1 MAMNKLGTLLW
12 VDDEIE
18 MLHAHILFLQSKG
31 YHVDTVTNGTDAIE
45 ACKKNVYDLVL
56 LDENMIGLSGLQ
68 TLNRLKDADPNLPVV
83 MVTKSEEEDIMEQ
96 AIGSRIADYLIKP
109 VNPNQI
115 LLTLKKNLHRRN
127 IENSVTTENYRENF
141 MALGIQIDNA
151 SSYSDWIEVYRQLT
165 RWELDLNISAK
176 DMASLLKGQKESA
189 SNGFSKFIRK
199 NYLGWMSNEE
209 SDRPT
214 MNNDIFK
221 KYIFPLLDSN
231 TRIFLIVMDNFR
243 YDQWREIN
251 SLLTDFF
258 NTKETLYYSILPT
271 ATHYARNALFS
282 GLLPA
287 QIKKLFPQYWLDED
301 DDNGK
306 NLYEEDLIRTL
317 FERYRRQC
325 RFSYR
330 KLNDANDIEHYT
342 QQLASIRQNNLNV
355 AVINTIDIM
364 SHSRTD
370 SKMMRELVADESS
383 YRGIT
388 RSWFEHSPIL
398 ELFRQLAQEQDTTI
412 LFTTDHGSLQVNRAV
427 KIAADKNTS
436 SNLRYKCGKSLGFNS
451 KDILCINNPEQAGLP
466 SQGIASQYIFATGT
480 DYFVYQNNF
489 NTFAGMYKDSFQ
501 HGGISM
507 EEMIIPLITLTTK
520 NKL

>member
-1 MAMNKLGTLLW
+1 MNKLGTLLW

-31 YHVDTVTNGTDAIE
+31 YQVDTVTNGTDAIE
-45 ACKKNVYDLVL
+45 ACRKNVYDLVL

-127 IENSVTTENYRENF
+127 IENNVTTESYRENF
-141 MALGIQIDNA
+141 MSLGMQIDSANTW
-151 SSYSDWIEVYRQLT
+151 SDWIDVYRQLT
-165 RWELDLNISAK
+165 RWELDLDISAK
-176 DMASLLKGQKESA
+176 DMLKGQKESA
-189 SNGFSKFIRK
+189 SNSFSRFIRK
-199 NYLGWMSNEE
+199 NYLNWMSDTDG
-209 SDRPT
+209 DRPI

-221 KYIFPLLDSN
+221 KFVFPLLDDGQ
-231 TRIFLIVMDNFR
+231 RVYLIVLDNFR

-251 SLLTDFF
+251 PLLTDFYIS
-258 NTKETLYYSILPT
+258 KETLYYSILPT

-282 GLLPA
+282 GLMPA
-287 QIKKLFPQYWLDED
+287 QIKKMFPQYWLDECD
-301 DDNGK
+301 DDGK

-325 RFSYR
+325 RFTYR
-330 KLNDANDIEHYT
+330 KLNDASDIEHYT
-342 QQLASIRQNNLNV
+342 QQLPSIRQNNLNV
-355 AVINTIDIM
+355 TVVNSIDIM

-398 ELFRQLAQEQDTTI
+398 ELFRQLAQEPDSTI
-412 LFTTDHGSLQVNRAV
+412 LITTDHGSLQVNRAI
-427 KIAADKNTS
+427 KIAADRNTS
-436 SNLRYKCGKSLGFNS
+436 SNLRYKCGKSLGFGS
-451 KDILCINNPEQAGLP
+451 KDVFCISNPEQAGLP
-466 SQGIASQYIFATGT
+466 DQGIATQYIFATGT

-489 NTFAGMYKDSFQ
+489 NTFAGFYKDSFQ

-520 NKL
+520 NRL